1 MLSGWGVVEMIG
13 DWYPSRAVKRTTE
26 NAVRLLSMLWLLFH
40 FGLTAA
46 YVMPPNPMS
55 TAWQP
60 FLDSTIG
67 TYFSQN
73 WQLFSPEPLT
83 ENYALYVRP
92 LTDSEAAA
100 NSKNGLPPDGWFDIT
115 SPLLV
120 RYQQNRFSAYDR
132 LARPHINGIL
142 NWLSGGVRLA
152 PWQQSCDM
160 GDSKACTFY
169 NNQLKLTRAE
179 VGKVLA
185 RAASAFCKDMT
196 QSCRGATYIALRAH
210 EELPVPWSQRYTTS
224 KPVSH
229 DVDLAVFPID
239 SSVSGAGIYVSRR
252 P

>member
-1 MLSGWGVVEMIG
+1 MIG
-13 DWYPSRAVKRTTE
+13 DRYPSKALKRTAQ
-26 NAVRLLSMLWLLFH
+26 NVGRLLSVLWLLFH

-55 TAWQP
+55 TAWHP
-60 FLDSTIG
+60 FLDTIIG
-67 TYFSQN
+67 KYFSQN

-92 LTDSEAAA
+92 LTDPQVAAS
-100 NSKNGLPPDGWFDIT
+100 SKNGLPRDGWFDIT

-120 RYQQNRFSAYDR
+120 RYQQNRLSAYDR

-142 NWLSGGVRLA
+142 NWLSGGVSLA
-152 PWQQSCDM
+152 PWQQSCEM

-179 VGKVLA
+179 EGKVLA
-185 RAASAFCKDMT
+185 RAASVFCKDMA
-196 QSCRGATYIALRAH
+196 QSCRGAAYIALRAH

-224 KPVSH
+224 KLVTH
-229 DVDLAVFPID
+229 DVDLGVFPID
-239 SSVSGAGIYVSRR
+239 TSVSSAGIYASRR